1 MIAEFEDEENLPEKP
16 PPIVGFSEKEKEVR
30 VLIEAIKH
38 KLDDEGKSLL
48 FMLLKKWGP
57 FYELSKR

>member
-1 MIAEFEDEENLPEKP
+1 MIAELGDEEELTQPP

-48 FMLLKKWGP
+48 LMLLKKWGP
-57 FYELSKR
+57 FYILFTR